1 MSATSRSTAILV
13 ARLRDN
19 AEVCCSE
26 QERDLP
32 SDSKAELANN
42 AREWDNAADALADAL
57 EAYAAREKA
66 LLALCDRWF
75 NPDVSALKAEIRAIL
90 ENAT

>member
-1 MSATSRSTAILV
+1 MSATSQSTAVLV

-19 AEVCCSE
+19 AEVCRSE
-26 QERDLP
+26 QARDLP
-32 SDSKAELANN
+32 ADSKAELANN

-66 LLALCDRWF
+66 LLAYC
-75 NPDVSALKAEIRAIL
+75 IRAIL